1 MVSAFTGLF
10 SFLGGTAF
18 RWIFGEIFAFIKAK
32 QEHKQELELRQLDR
46 DIAKDNA
53 IERRL
58 EIKAAADAGVQII
71 QAQREATHENMLDKM
86 LFSAVEGVD
95 KLSGI
100 PFVDAANK
108 MVRPTVA
115 YVAILMLILESL
127 FPTHVI
133 LKAATVELFM
143 AFLGLFCGGRI
154 SSTGR

>member
-1 MVSAFTGLF
+1 MLATVSGLLP
-10 SFLGGTAF
+10 FLGGTAF
-18 RWIFGEIFAFIKAK
+18 RWIFGELFSYLKAR
-32 QEHKQELELRQLDR
+32 QEHKQELELRHLER

-58 EIKAAADAGVQII
+58 EIKAAAEAGVQII

-86 LFSAVEGVD
+86 LSSAVEGVD

-100 PFVDAANK
+100 PFVDGANK
-108 MVRPTVA
+108 LVRPTVA
-115 YVAILMLILESL
+115 YTALLMLVLESF
-127 FPTHVI
+127 FPTHVV